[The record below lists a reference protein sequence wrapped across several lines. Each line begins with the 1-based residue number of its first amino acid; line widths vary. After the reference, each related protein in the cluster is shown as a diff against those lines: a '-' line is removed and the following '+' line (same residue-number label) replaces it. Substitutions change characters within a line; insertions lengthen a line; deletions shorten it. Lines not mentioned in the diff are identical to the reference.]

1 MNSHGKPGL
10 FYIGKDKVT
19 KDTDLSRLELLSQS
33 QIVITACRAAE
44 GEKGEQLLEHIVDQ
58 LTCTVYGSCHYVKG
72 GYKYDNSVMKGGKKS
87 STYEMNGKQYSKDNL
102 FKVSNLNGTK
112 YIFDL
117 SIDKV
122 NGLKFNE
129 WNPIQIQ

>member
-1 MNSHGKPGL
+1 
-10 FYIGKDKVT
+10 
-19 KDTDLSRLELLSQS
+19 
-33 QIVITACRAAE
+33 
-44 GEKGEQLLEHIVDQ
+44 
-58 LTCTVYGSCHYVKG
+58 
-72 GYKYDNSVMKGGKKS
+72 MKGGKKS